1 MMTDD
6 LRVSS
11 DLPIPPGEVLAE
23 EIESRGMTQ
32 RELAARIGRPAQ
44 VVNEIVKA
52 KKAITPE
59 TAIELG
65 NVLGM
70 TAQFWLNLES
80 EYRVTLARNKK
91 RKELEANVKW
101 LDEYP
106 VKAMIRRGW
115 LKKGLEKTEKLQAL
129 LYFLQVAV
137 PEPQAYHQAI
147 GFQVPK
153 AASNRVSLGALS
165 VWLRM
170 GELEARSVETADF
183 NAEVFHKALIELRKY
198 TDHQPGEFLP
208 KMSKLCAEAGVVFSL
223 VQELPKSGVIAATR
237 WLDEHKALIQLS
249 PRQEWADRFWYTFY
263 QEASHLLKHRKR
275 NRIVIDGLVGD
286 MENSEETKSEANE
299 FARDSLIASD
309 NWREFCEKDLFDSGR
324 VNEFAKSLEI
334 APFIVVGRLQ
344 SEGRIGVH
352 ELKSLRRRYHWKQ
365 FHRATP
371 LSASTS
377 SKKRQKP

>member
-1 MMTDD
+1 MMTDVS
-6 LRVSS
+6 RVSS

-23 EIESRGMTQ
+23 EIKARGMTQ

-44 VVNEIVKA
+44 VVNEIVRA

-65 NVLGM
+65 NVFGM
-70 TAQFWLNLES
+70 TARFWLNLES
-80 EYRVTLARNKK
+80 EYRMTLARNKK

-106 VKAMIRRGW
+106 VKTMIRRGW
-115 LKKGLEKTEKLQAL
+115 MQKGLERTEKLQAL
-129 LYFLQVAV
+129 AFFLQVAV
-137 PEPQAYHQAI
+137 PEPRAYQQAI

-153 AASNRVSLGALS
+153 AVSNRISLGALS

-183 NAEVFHKALIELRKY
+183 NAEIFRKALNTIRQY
-198 TDHQPGEFLP
+198 IDYQPGEFLP
-208 KMSKLCAEAGVVFSL
+208 KMSKLCAEAGVAFNM
-223 VQELPKSGVIAATR
+223 VQELPKSGAIAATR
-237 WLDEHKALIQLS
+237 WLDENKALIQLS
-249 PRQEWADRFWYTFY
+249 LKQVWADRFWYTFY
-263 QEASHLLKHRKR
+263 HEASHLLKHRKR
-275 NRIVIDGLVGD
+275 HRIVIDGLAGD
-286 MENSEETKSEANE
+286 LGNPETESEANE
-299 FARDSLIASD
+299 FARDSLIAPE
-309 NWREFCEKDLFDSGR
+309 NWREFCERGRFDSGR

-344 SEGRIGVH
+344 SEGRIGSH
-352 ELKSLRRRYHWKQ
+352 ELKSLRRRYSWKPYQ
-365 FHRATP
+365 PVSP

-377 SKKRQKP
+377 SQRTPSG